1 MTARTAL
8 GGGRFLAVIAAAAAA
23 AIAVVIVAFALPG
36 RSPGPAFPRLTAAAA
51 PAGWP
56 HVTLPDGTAVL
67 SYPPSLRP
75 IRGDKVAVSV
85 ARVSPAGT
93 FQLYLNATP
102 RQGTERLQGWAGFRL
117 GLLRSDDAASAQE
130 VAAAQGVRFRGG
142 TGSCVID
149 RYVTK
154 IGAHH
159 FEELACLV
167 QGRTSASVVVAAAP
181 SAQWGL
187 ARPVLLRA
195 VAAYALVELSPRIRN
210 ARTTDP
216 APHPSRRGAR
226 RCERT

>member
-8 GGGRFLAVIAAAAAA
+8 RGARSLVVIAAAAAV

-56 HVTLPDGTAVL
+56 HVTLPNGTAVL

-85 ARVSPAGT
+85 ARVSPAGA

-102 RQGTERLQGWAGFRL
+102 REGPEGLQHWAAFRL
-117 GLLRSDDAASAQE
+117 RLLRSDDAASAQE
-130 VAAAQGVRFRGG
+130 VAAAQGIRFRGG
-142 TGSCVID
+142 IGSCVID
-149 RYVTK
+149 RYITK
-154 IGAHH
+154 IGAH

-167 QGRTSASVVVAAAP
+167 RGRTSASVVVAAAP
-181 SAQWGL
+181 SAQWDRTR
-187 ARPVLLRA
+187 AVLLRA
-195 VAAYALVELSPRIRN
+195 VAAYAVR
-210 ARTTDP
+210 
-216 APHPSRRGAR
+216 
-226 RCERT
+226 

>member
-8 GGGRFLAVIAAAAAA
+8 GGGRSLVVIAAAAAA

-181 SAQWGL
+181 SAQWGQ